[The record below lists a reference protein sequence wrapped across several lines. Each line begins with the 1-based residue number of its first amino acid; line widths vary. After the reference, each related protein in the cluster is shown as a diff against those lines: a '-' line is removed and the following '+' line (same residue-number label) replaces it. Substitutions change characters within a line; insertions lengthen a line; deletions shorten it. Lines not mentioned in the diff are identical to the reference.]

1 MKTKK
6 ITARIS
12 VHYVEHHDEYEVRV
26 KGLPDATYH
35 TDDKQDALDTAKYM
49 ATLPVNQ

>member
-1 MKTKK
+1 MRTKK

-35 TDDKQDALDTAKYM
+35 TDDKQDALDTAAHM